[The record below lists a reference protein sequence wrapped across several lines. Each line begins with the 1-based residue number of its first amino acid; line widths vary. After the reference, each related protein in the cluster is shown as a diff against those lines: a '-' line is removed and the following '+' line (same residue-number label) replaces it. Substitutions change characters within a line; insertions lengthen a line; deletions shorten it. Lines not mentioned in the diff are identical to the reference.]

1 MKKFAMIP
9 YFTLKIK
16 MLDLFIASLG
26 DGFSQIIEYYTD
38 IKANYFKLIR
48 KLAREKDSKKYFA
61 LAQALFD
68 TICAF
73 TDKKLID
80 KKARFSENDASDKYW
95 TSFRELFYNFFKFND
110 DFFYESADNVFSYFL
125 ARNLDYTQS
134 SGNYTNWQNSEEF
147 EAHLRSLEKAPGYTD
162 SEWKENIEKQIRIFR
177 PEYYSA
183 FSDVRA
189 NKTGNQTFFKWP
201 ITEFKKAISSKETFE
216 NILEMVFKGK
226 LGISKSFEKLLTEPG
241 KRIWSTFEKLFSNE
255 QNDKKLWKI
264 LNKDSKYLAA
274 YQIFQSRMFAA
285 YFLENLCAELPKIVE
300 KENAKELLKILTFDD
315 SRKRPEDFLI
325 PNHIE
330 KTKTML
336 EVFQK
341 IWGTPDVSET
351 NILKLMEEF
360 DKDCPATN
368 TFKAYFS
375 IYHQALRR
383 NLTEVQI
390 KEAYELCDKNDIYF
404 EGYEMYSYLDYIQ

>member
-162 SEWKENIEKQIRIFR
+162 SEWKENIEK
-177 PEYYSA
+177 
-183 FSDVRA
+183 
-189 NKTGNQTFFKWP
+189 
-201 ITEFKKAISSKETFE
+201 
-216 NILEMVFKGK
+216 
-226 LGISKSFEKLLTEPG
+226 
-241 KRIWSTFEKLFSNE
+241 
-255 QNDKKLWKI
+255 
-264 LNKDSKYLAA
+264 
-274 YQIFQSRMFAA
+274 
-285 YFLENLCAELPKIVE
+285 
-300 KENAKELLKILTFDD
+300 
-315 SRKRPEDFLI
+315 
-325 PNHIE
+325 
-330 KTKTML
+330 
-336 EVFQK
+336 
-341 IWGTPDVSET
+341 
-351 NILKLMEEF
+351 
-360 DKDCPATN
+360 
-368 TFKAYFS
+368 
-375 IYHQALRR
+375 
-383 NLTEVQI
+383 
-390 KEAYELCDKNDIYF
+390 
-404 EGYEMYSYLDYIQ
+404 